1 MVRLLFL
8 LLFCQNVVAQDTIRL
23 VHKEY
28 TTVFSKSLKYP
39 ILVEWWITKNKV
51 TCKNPLPRKDK
62 FALDPLLPLYT
73 DLLID
78 YKGSGIDRGHMAPA
92 ADNQC
97 SGDVAMQECFYFS
110 NMAPQYHSLNAGDWK
125 TLEMMTRDIA
135 MFRDSVKVWC
145 GSVGV
150 ERKINRVSI
159 PTKCWKVLYIVSTKE
174 YYCYIFDNNTTKPDG
189 LDNNKVSIEEIEKL
203 TNLKFKIK

>member
-1 MVRLLFL
+1 
-8 LLFCQNVVAQDTIRL
+8 
-23 VHKEY
+23 
-28 TTVFSKSLKYP
+28 
-39 ILVEWWITKNKV
+39 
-51 TCKNPLPRKDK
+51 
-62 FALDPLLPLYT
+62 
-73 DLLID
+73 
-78 YKGSGIDRGHMAPA
+78 
-92 ADNQC
+92 
-97 SGDVAMQECFYFS
+97 
-110 NMAPQYHSLNAGDWK
+110 
-125 TLEMMTRDIA
+125 